1 MIMQKFDM
9 LVIGSGPGGQR
20 AAVQA
25 AKIGKSVALIEKAK
39 DLGGVSI
46 NTGTLPSKTL
56 REAVVDLSGSRERQL
71 YGMVYRE
78 NTVTPDSLLSRAR
91 RVMAAEREVIRR
103 QLHRNHVKLIPGA
116 ASFVSPHQVQV
127 EGETYEASYIVI
139 AVGTYPAVP
148 AGITIDHETVLTS
161 DDILQLQR
169 LPRTLIVA
177 GAGVIGTEYATM
189 FSELGVDVTLV
200 DKRSTYL
207 EMVDDE
213 VRDAFQAH
221 LRERNVTFRM
231 NEEVT
236 RVEKLGRDRV
246 VVHVKSGKRIAAE
259 MLLVSSGRQGA
270 VDQLGLEKAG
280 IDADNRG
287 KITVDA
293 NYRTAVPHIYAVGD
307 VIGAPQ
313 LASTSAEQGRI
324 AACHAFGI
332 PAQSVPELFPYG
344 IYSIPEIAWV
354 GPSEEELTRT
364 GVGYETGRARYRE
377 IARGQILGDEDGM
390 LKIVFELTTRKLLAV
405 WAMGE
410 QATEV
415 VHVGQAVMAHGGTL
429 DYFLNNVFNY
439 PTLAECYKVA
449 ALNGYNKLR
458 GLIDLAPAPTSTD
471 GAE

>member
-1 MIMQKFDM
+1 MSKLDMI
-9 LVIGSGPGGQR
+9 VIGSGPGGQR

-25 AKIGKSVALIEKAK
+25 AKIGKNVMLVEKAK
-39 DLGGVSI
+39 EVGGVSI

-56 REAVVDLSGSRERQL
+56 REAVVDLSGARERQL
-71 YGMVYRE
+71 YGMMYRD
-78 NTVTPDSLLSRAR
+78 NTVTPDSLLSRTR
-91 RVMAAEREVIRR
+91 RVMAAERDVIRA
-103 QLHRNHVKLIPGA
+103 QLHRNRVKLVHGLARFESANRIAVG
-116 ASFVSPHQVQV
+116 SD
-127 EGETYEASYIVI
+127 TYEADYIVI
-139 AVGTYPAVP
+139 AVGTYPAVTP
-148 AGITIDHETVLTS
+148 GITIDHETVLTS
-161 DDILQLQR
+161 DDILQLKR
-169 LPRTLIVA
+169 IPKNLIVA

-189 FSELGVDVTLV
+189 FMELGCEITLV
-200 DKRSTYL
+200 DKRSVYL
-207 EMVDDE
+207 DMIDDE

-236 RVEKLGRDRV
+236 RVDKIGPERV
-246 VVHVKSGKRIAAE
+246 IVHVKSGKRIAGD

-270 VDQLGLEKAG
+270 VDGLQLEKAG
-280 IDADNRG
+280 LSADARG

-293 NYRTAVPHIYAVGD
+293 NYRTAVSNIYAVGD

-332 PAQSVPELFPYG
+332 KAQSVPDLFPYG

-354 GPSEEELTRT
+354 GPTEEDLTRR
-364 GVGYETGRARYRE
+364 GIGYETGRARYRE
-377 IARGQILGDEDGM
+377 IARGQILGDDDGM
-390 LKIVFELTTRKLLAV
+390 LKIVFELHTRKILAV
-405 WAMGE
+405 WAMGT

-429 DYFLNNVFNY
+429 DYFLSNVFNY

-458 GLIDLAPAPTSTD
+458 GLVDLGPAQTSTE

>member
-1 MIMQKFDM
+1 MRTYDMI
-9 LVIGSGPGGQR
+9 VIGSGPGGQR

-25 AKIGKSVALIEKAK
+25 AKLGKSVALIEKGK
-39 DLGGVSI
+39 DVGGVSV

-56 REAVVDLSGSRERQL
+56 REAILDLSGARERQL

-78 NTVTPDSLLSRAR
+78 NTVTTDGLLSRAR
-91 RVMAAEREVIRR
+91 RVMMAEREVIRA
-103 QLHRNHVKLIPGA
+103 QLHRNHVHLIHGFA
-116 ASFVSPHQVQV
+116 KFVSPTRVDV
-127 EGETYEASYIVI
+127 DGELFEATYIII

-148 AGITIDHETVLTS
+148 PGLDVDHEIVLTS
-161 DDILQLQR
+161 DDILQLSHI
-169 LPRTLIVA
+169 PRSLVVA

-189 FSELGVDVTLV
+189 FTELGVDVTLV
-200 DKRSTYL
+200 DKRSVYL

-213 VRDAFQAH
+213 VRDAFQTQ

-236 RVEKLGRDRV
+236 RVEKVGKERV
-246 VVHVKSGKRIAAE
+246 IVHVKSGKRIAGD

-270 VDQLGLEKAG
+270 VDGLGLDKAG
-280 IDADNRG
+280 IVADMRG
-287 KITVDA
+287 KISVDS
-293 NYRTAVPHIYAVGD
+293 NYRTTVPNIYAVGD
-307 VIGAPQ
+307 VVGAPQ

-324 AACHAFGI
+324 AACHAFNI
-332 PAQSVPELFPYG
+332 PARSMPELFPYG

-354 GPSEEELTRT
+354 GPSEEDLTRN
-364 GVGYETGRARYRE
+364 GIGYETGRARYRE

-390 LKIVFELTTRKLLAV
+390 LKIVFELHTRKVLAV
-405 WAMGE
+405 WAMGA

-429 DYFLNNVFNY
+429 DYFLHNVFNY

-458 GLIDLAPAPTSTD
+458 GLVDLGPSSGT
-471 GAE
+471 GEGVE

>member
-1 MIMQKFDM
+1 MVNKVDM
-9 LVIGSGPGGQR
+9 VVIGSGPGGQR

-25 AKIGKSVALIEKAK
+25 AKIGKSVVLIEKAK
-39 DLGGVSI
+39 DVGGVSI

-56 REAVVDLSGSRERQL
+56 REAVLDLSGARERQL
-71 YGMVYRE
+71 YGMAFRD
-78 NTVTPDSLLSRAR
+78 NTVTPDALLSRAR
-91 RVMAAEREVIRR
+91 RVMAAERDVIRA
-103 QLHRNHVKLIPGA
+103 QLHRNRVRLVHGMAKFES
-116 ASFVSPHQVQV
+116 ASLVSV
-127 EGETYEASYIVI
+127 EGEIFEAKNIVI
-139 AVGTYPAVP
+139 AVGTYPAVAP
-148 AGITIDHETVLTS
+148 GITIDHETVLTS
-161 DDILQLQR
+161 DDILQLNR
-169 LPRTLIVA
+169 IPKNLIVA

-189 FSELGVDVTLV
+189 FMELGSEITLV
-200 DKRSTYL
+200 DKRSIYL
-207 EMVDDE
+207 DMIDDE
-213 VRDAFQAH
+213 IRDAFQAH

-236 RVEKLGRDRV
+236 RVEKLGPERV
-246 VVHVKSGKRIAAE
+246 IVHVKSGKRIAGD

-270 VDQLGLEKAG
+270 VEGLQLEKAG
-280 IDADNRG
+280 LSADNRG
-287 KITVDA
+287 KITVDG

-332 PAQSVPELFPYG
+332 KAQSVPDLFPYG
-344 IYSIPEIAWV
+344 IYAIPEIAWV
-354 GPSEEELTRT
+354 GPSEEDLTKR
-364 GVGYETGRARYRE
+364 GIGYETGRARYRE
-377 IARGQILGDEDGM
+377 IARGQILGDDDGM
-390 LKIVFELTTRKLLAV
+390 LKIVFELHTRKLLAV
-405 WAMGE
+405 WAMGT

-429 DYFLNNVFNY
+429 DYFLQNVFNY

-458 GLIDLAPAPTSTD
+458 GLIDLKPAETTAE

>member
-1 MIMQKFDM
+1 MTKLDMI
-9 LVIGSGPGGQR
+9 VIGSGPGGQR

-25 AKIGKSVALIEKAK
+25 AKIGKNVMLVEKAK
-39 DLGGVSI
+39 DVGGVSI

-56 REAVVDLSGSRERQL
+56 REAVVDLSGARERQL
-71 YGMVYRE
+71 YGMMYRD
-78 NTVTPDSLLSRAR
+78 NTVTPDSLLSRTR
-91 RVMAAEREVIRR
+91 RVMAAERDVIRA
-103 QLHRNHVKLIPGA
+103 QLHRNRVRLVHGMARFESANTVAVG
-116 ASFVSPHQVQV
+116 SDV
-127 EGETYEASYIVI
+127 YEADYIVI
-139 AVGTYPAVP
+139 AVGTFPAVTP
-148 AGITIDHETVLTS
+148 GIAIDHETVLTS
-161 DDILQLQR
+161 DDILQLKR
-169 LPRTLIVA
+169 IPKNLIVA

-189 FSELGVDVTLV
+189 FMELGCEITLV
-200 DKRSTYL
+200 DKRSVYL
-207 EMVDDE
+207 DMIDDE
-213 VRDAFQAH
+213 IRDAFQAH

-236 RVEKLGRDRV
+236 RVEKIGPERV
-246 VVHVKSGKRIAAE
+246 IVHVKSGKRIAGD

-270 VDQLGLEKAG
+270 VDGLQLEKAG
-280 IDADNRG
+280 ITADPRG

-293 NYRTAVPHIYAVGD
+293 NYRTTVSNIYAVGD

-332 PAQSVPELFPYG
+332 KAQSVPDLFPYG

-354 GPSEEELTRT
+354 GPTEEDLTRR
-364 GVGYETGRARYRE
+364 GIGYETGRARYRE
-377 IARGQILGDEDGM
+377 IARGQILGDDDGM
-390 LKIVFELTTRKLLAV
+390 LKIVFELHTRKLLAV
-405 WAMGE
+405 WAMGT

-429 DYFLNNVFNY
+429 DYFLSNVFNY

-458 GLIDLAPAPTSTD
+458 GLVDLAQGQTSTD

>member
-1 MIMQKFDM
+1 MQKFDM

-25 AKIGKSVALIEKAK
+25 AKLGKSVALIEKAR

-78 NTVTPDSLLSRAR
+78 NTVTPDALLSRAR

-103 QLHRNHVKLIPGA
+103 QLHRNHVKLIAGA
-116 ASFVSPHQVQV
+116 ASFVSPHQLQV
-127 EGETYEASYIVI
+127 EGEIYEASFIVI

-148 AGITIDHETVLTS
+148 EGITIDHETVLTS

-169 LPRTLIVA
+169 IPRTLIVA

-207 EMVDDE
+207 DMVDNE

-221 LRERNVTFRM
+221 LREHNVTFRM

-270 VDQLGLEKAG
+270 VDQLGLDKAG
-280 IDADNRG
+280 IEADHRG
-287 KITVDA
+287 KITVDGT
-293 NYRTAVPHIYAVGD
+293 YRTAVPHIYAVGD
-307 VIGAPQ
+307 VVGAPQ

-324 AACHAFGI
+324 AACHAFAI
-332 PAQSVPELFPYG
+332 PAQSVSDLFPYG

-354 GPSEEELTRT
+354 GPSEEELTRR

-458 GLIDLAPAPTSTD
+458 GLIDLPAATTSTD